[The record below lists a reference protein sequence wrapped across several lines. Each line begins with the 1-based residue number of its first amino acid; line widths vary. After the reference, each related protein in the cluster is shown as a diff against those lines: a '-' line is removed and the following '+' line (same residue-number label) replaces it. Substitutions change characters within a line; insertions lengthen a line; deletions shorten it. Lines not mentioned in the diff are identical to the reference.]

1 MCLLKRRKK
10 LTAVYH
16 SCSNWLSNQLSQ
28 NILTPSIFR
37 SPQSMVLGNHSP
49 SPSLPRQIDAKPPPR
64 RAAPLRLCMGKGTH
78 CPSAALSP
86 SLELSWK
93 CLEMLGPSQNSIL
106 AGREV
111 LSRPRHGR
119 NRKDRVRQARSCSR
133 DQHCMALMRAA
144 GCGVNRGTGTSGR
157 SKVGGVL

>member
-1 MCLLKRRKK
+1 VPIEAEKK

-16 SCSNWLSNQLSQ
+16 SSSNWLSNQLSQ
-28 NILTPSIFR
+28 NILTPSLFR
-37 SPQSMVLGNHSP
+37 SPQSTVLGNHFP
-49 SPSLPRQIDAKPPPR
+49 SPSLPRQIGAKPPPR

-93 CLEMLGPSQNSIL
+93 CLEMLGPSQSSIL

-111 LSRPRHGR
+111 LSQPRHGR

-133 DQHCMALMRAA
+133 DQHCMALMRAT
-144 GCGVNRGTGTSGR
+144 GCGVDRGTGTSGR